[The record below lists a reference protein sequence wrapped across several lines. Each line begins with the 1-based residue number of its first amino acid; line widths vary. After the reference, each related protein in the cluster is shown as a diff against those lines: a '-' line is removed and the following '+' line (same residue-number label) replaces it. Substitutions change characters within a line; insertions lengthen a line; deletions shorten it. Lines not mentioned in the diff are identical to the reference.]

1 MGQYYEEY
9 LIDLPQLMVSYGD
22 IDIKIEKYIEQ
33 IANKDKDIVMEGRTV
48 GILVYTDYSVL
59 LYADLETKT
68 QRFMDREHME
78 DFDMAKM
85 RLIKKDSHDIKRLNR
100 RYNMDVFNKN
110 CYNIAIDTRDHDI
123 RQTVDMILKE
133 IEERKR

>member
-9 LIDLPQLMVSYGD
+9 LIDMPQLMVSYGD
-22 IDIKIEKYIEQ
+22 IDIKIERYIEE
-33 IANKDKDIVMEGRTV
+33 IANKDRDIVMEGRTV

-59 LYADLETKT
+59 LHADMDTKT
-68 QRFMDREHME
+68 QRFMERE
-78 DFDMAKM
+78 DIDDYDTARN

-100 RYNMDVFNKN
+100 RYSMDVFNKN

-123 RQTVDMILKE
+123 QQTVDMILKE
-133 IEERKR
+133 IEDRKR